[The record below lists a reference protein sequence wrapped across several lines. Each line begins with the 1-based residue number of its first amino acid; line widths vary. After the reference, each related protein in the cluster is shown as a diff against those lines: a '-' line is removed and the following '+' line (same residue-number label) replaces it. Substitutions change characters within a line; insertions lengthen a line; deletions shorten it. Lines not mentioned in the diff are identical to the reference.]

1 MIACIVKHRVQ
12 IAALLVFASAFVAS
26 GKSGPKGQRAPQET
40 QARGFWTD
48 PSTGLMWTAR
58 DNGKDV
64 TWHKAMN
71 YCRDLRL
78 AGYSDWRL
86 ANIGELQAIFDKS
99 ANAPGLAG
107 PSDNRRAF
115 TWHVKGAL
123 FLTGDQW
130 SSTRRYDDRGHP
142 ASYAF
147 RFDFNEGQQ
156 FDGDELSFSTNKRAL
171 CVRDAKRW
179 SYMNALIENKFAP
192 ITFAFGFVESPF
204 QRFSEAFTSWR
215 ADIDRK
221 FGTHTDTQRL
231 VDAPLADALKT
242 LEPLTDP
249 LDRYLLLETRSN
261 WTSIFANG
269 LRVSDVA
276 SPVGYLSTVLR
287 CRGLT
292 VSAVPDRS
300 EHAGKSAIRI
310 YGDTTFTLYG
320 PEKTDWLNR
329 IRRVSVTNDV
339 SGWEF
344 VARGQVQPYEQTD
357 NYTKRSVAERFT
369 VGMLESYCRALGIET
384 FDEAF
389 YGGRGL
395 AIKVQRKLA
404 RPDVRMSI
412 AEARSHLLIP

>member
-1 MIACIVKHRVQ
+1 
-12 IAALLVFASAFVAS
+12 
-26 GKSGPKGQRAPQET
+26 
-40 QARGFWTD
+40 
-48 PSTGLMWTAR
+48 
-58 DNGKDV
+58 
-64 TWHKAMN
+64 
-71 YCRDLRL
+71 
-78 AGYSDWRL
+78 
-86 ANIGELQAIFDKS
+86 
-99 ANAPGLAG
+99 
-107 PSDNRRAF
+107 
-115 TWHVKGAL
+115 
-123 FLTGDQW
+123 
-130 SSTRRYDDRGHP
+130 
-142 ASYAF
+142 
-147 RFDFNEGQQ
+147 
-156 FDGDELSFSTNKRAL
+156 
-171 CVRDAKRW
+171 
-179 SYMNALIENKFAP
+179 MNALIENKFAP

-369 VGMLESYCRALGIET
+369 VGMLESYCRALGIEI